1 MILGDSLLVMTSLAE
16 KEALK
21 GQVQCIYMDPPYGI
35 RFNSNWQPSTKSCDV
50 KDGQMDSVSREPEMI
65 RAFRDT
71 WKDGIH
77 SYLSYLR
84 DRLVAARELLHES
97 GSIFV
102 QIGDENAHL
111 LRSVLDEVFGAN
123 NSISQIAIS
132 KTAGATSIFL
142 PAVIDYTL
150 WYAKDRGKLKY
161 RDLYI
166 VKSLG
171 SEGSAKYNRLW
182 LPDFSSR
189 SLEPEEIR
197 GKMLPARARI
207 YRQDNLTSQS
217 VGREKG
223 EGAASW
229 FPVGIR
235 GQEIRPNER
244 VR

>member
-1 MILGDSLLVMTSLAE
+1 
-16 KEALK
+16 
-21 GQVQCIYMDPPYGI
+21 
-35 RFNSNWQPSTKSCDV
+35 
-50 KDGQMDSVSREPEMI
+50 MI

-97 GSIFV
+97 GSIFI
-102 QIGDENAHL
+102 QIGDDNAHL
-111 LRSVLDEVFGAN
+111 LRSVLDEVFGTN
-123 NSISQIAIS
+123 NLISQIAIS

-142 PAVIDYTL
+142 PAIIDYTL
-150 WYAKDRGKLKY
+150 WYAKDRVKLKY
-161 RDLYI
+161 RGLYI

-171 SEGSAKYNRLW
+171 SEGSGKYNRVRLA
-182 LPDFSSR
+182 DSSSR
-189 SLEPEEIR
+189 PIEREEKN
-197 GKMLPARARI
+197 GKGLPTLARI

-229 FPVGIR
+229 FPVLIR
-235 GQEIRPNER
+235 GQRSGQTRKSVGKQIRKGWL
-244 VR
+244 VC